1 MCLQIR
7 ARAASASQEV
17 VVLPLAEASAE
28 HKRGAS
34 VVLNYPAWGAH
45 PFKAIRPDLVE
56 LRQEVR
62 ADIVALYS
70 RIDSLDARFTSRID
84 ALYQALFSRKVPAA
98 WPEPATVPLK

>member
-1 MCLQIR
+1 M
-7 ARAASASQEV
+7 
-17 VVLPLAEASAE
+17 VLPLAEASAE

-34 VVLNYPAWGAH
+34 VVLNYPAWGTH

-62 ADIVALYS
+62 TDIVALYS
-70 RIDSLDARFTSRID
+70 RIDSLDARFTSRIN

-98 WPEPATVPLK
+98 WPEPATVPVK